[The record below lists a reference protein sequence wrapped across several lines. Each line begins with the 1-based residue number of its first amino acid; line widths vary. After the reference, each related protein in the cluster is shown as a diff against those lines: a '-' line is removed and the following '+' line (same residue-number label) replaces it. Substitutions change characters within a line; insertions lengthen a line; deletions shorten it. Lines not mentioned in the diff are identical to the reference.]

1 VIGVFKKKTELPEY
15 LAHYG
20 MHRAPFSSAAE
31 DDMYYTDPTRQQRLD
46 VLLHL
51 AQNSNELLVVTGEQ
65 GMGKT
70 MFLRQFVN
78 NTGEH
83 WKVCQLDGHKMMTEE
98 QFLQRIYMGFEIAYA
113 STHKNTML
121 ANLKKRL
128 DSLLQQALP
137 VILLVDNAHLFPT
150 KVLSLILEI
159 ASIKNLKTGNSVRVI
174 LFSEPQIKI
183 ILAEPELDEKHK
195 LIVRKIDLPPLD
207 ETHTGNYLH
216 HRLSQAGMEAERFLT
231 KPTIHKIFKQSNG
244 IPAEI
249 NAAADKL
256 LFETTPIIRRTS
268 NVRANQG
275 ASTGKI
281 IFFIIAIV
289 VIVATLFFFQDDLQ
303 ELINDTKVD
312 LSDTKQVTDKTAD
325 ETITQLTLPALDS
338 TTVESADPMQS
349 LKEELADIPVDKPDQ
364 PGQPKTEVAI
374 QGEQDQPTKLT
385 KVKDTEIKE
394 KNPVTEQH
402 NQKIKDATWLL
413 QQNPEN
419 YTLQL
424 VTGHKQST
432 IDKFIAKYQLKP
444 QQLCYFF
451 STRNEKHWHNLIYGI
466 YPNRKTANSAIQQL
480 PSQLASVKPWIR
492 QIRSIQSEINQSQ

>member
-1 VIGVFKKKTELPEY
+1 MIGVFKKKTELPEY
-15 LAHYG
+15 LTHYG

-31 DDMYYTDPTRQQRLD
+31 DDMYYVEPTRKQRLD
-46 VLLHL
+46 ILLHL
-51 AQNSNELLVVTGEQ
+51 AQNTNELLVVTGEQ

-83 WKVCQLDGHKMMTEE
+83 WKVCQVEGHKMMTEE
-98 QFLQRIYMGFEIAYA
+98 QFLQRVYLGFGIAHA
-113 STHKNTML
+113 SVHKSTML

-137 VILLVDNAHLFPT
+137 VILLVDSAHLFST

-159 ASIKNLKTGNSVRVI
+159 ASIKNVKTGNSVRVI

-183 ILAEPELDEKHK
+183 ILAEPELDEKHR

-207 ETHTGNYLH
+207 EVHTGNYLH

-244 IPAEI
+244 IPAAI
-249 NAAADKL
+249 NEVADKL

-268 NVRANQG
+268 NVQAKQRAAG
-275 ASTGKI
+275 GKYI
-281 IFFIIAIV
+281 VILIIV
-289 VIVATLFFFQDDLQ
+289 VLIAVASIYAFQ
-303 ELINDTKVD
+303 EYFTESKSNS
-312 LSDTKQVTDKTAD
+312 SDTNLTTEKTTEETVTPLK
-325 ETITQLTLPALDS
+325 LPALDS
-338 TTVESADPMQS
+338 TTESRDPMQS
-349 LKEELADIPVDKPDQ
+349 LKEELSDKIVVQ
-364 PGQPKTEVAI
+364 PTHSQQPKPKV
-374 QGEQDQPTKLT
+374 QDTGDQEHSPAKLSPDIVRT
-385 KVKDTEIKE
+385 DNKPVQLEADYRLKDE
-394 KNPVTEQH
+394 KWV
-402 NQKIKDATWLL
+402 L
-413 QQNPEN
+413 QQNPEH

-424 VTGHKQST
+424 VTGHQRTT
-432 IDKFIAKYQLKP
+432 IDNFIAKYQLKQ

-451 STRNEKHWHNLIYGI
+451 STRNGKQWHNLIYGI
-466 YPNRKTANSAIQQL
+466 YPDRKTANSTIQQL

-492 QIRSIQSEINQSQ
+492 QFRSIQSEIVQTQ

>member
-1 VIGVFKKKTELPEY
+1 
-15 LAHYG
+15 
-20 MHRAPFSSAAE
+20 
-31 DDMYYTDPTRQQRLD
+31 
-46 VLLHL
+46 
-51 AQNSNELLVVTGEQ
+51 
-65 GMGKT
+65 

-98 QFLQRIYMGFEIAYA
+98 QFLQRIYMGFGIAYA
-113 STHKNTML
+113 STHKSTML

-137 VILLVDNAHLFPT
+137 VILLVDSAHLFPT

-159 ASIKNLKTGNSVRVI
+159 ASIKNVKTGNSVRVI

-207 ETHTGNYLH
+207 EVHTGNYLH

-268 NVRANQG
+268 NVQAKKG
-275 ASTGKI
+275 ALAGKFI
-281 IFFIIAIV
+281 LFIIALV
-289 VIVATLFFFQDDLQ
+289 AIVAALFFFQDNLE

-325 ETITQLTLPALDS
+325 ETITPLTLPALDS

-349 LKEELADIPVDKPDQ
+349 LKEELAEIPVDKPDQ
-364 PGQPKTEVAI
+364 PRQPKTEVEI
-374 QGEQDQPTKLT
+374 QGGQDQLIKL
-385 KVKDTEIKE
+385 KEVKDTGVKE

-402 NQKIKDATWLL
+402 DQKIKDAMWLL
-413 QQNPEN
+413 QQNPEH

-424 VTGHKQST
+424 VTGHQQTT

-451 STRNEKHWHNLIYGI
+451 SIRNEKHWHNLIYGI
-466 YPNRKTANSAIQQL
+466 YPNRKTANAAIQQL

-492 QIRSIQSEINQSQ
+492 QIRSIQSEISQSQ